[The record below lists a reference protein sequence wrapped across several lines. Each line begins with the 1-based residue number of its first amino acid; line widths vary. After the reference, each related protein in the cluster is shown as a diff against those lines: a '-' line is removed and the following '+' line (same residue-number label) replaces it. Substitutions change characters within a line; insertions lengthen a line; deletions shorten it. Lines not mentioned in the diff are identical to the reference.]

1 VAGKRLVSAEKT
13 VHFFKITADGG
24 DNGLFGDKLLEIA
37 KQIKPESRETDYKGD
52 HVNFDIESRS
62 SSDGL
67 VYGSFFQSRED
78 TPSKRKEGE
87 VTRSP
92 IPLDDDENIN
102 ETTHFVYSPQSSY
115 IAVEWNFH
123 GPKIG
128 LITWVVNHLYKSIDK
143 DVSRN
148 GWMYIRSGNAYGE
161 VMKHENIRSVT
172 ASLKDPSE
180 LEGLSLNAQ
189 MPEVRNQM
197 MNISDAKLELSLRSR
212 RPGGIVMQLQGLKS
226 RFLPNQQSIGL
237 YDKLKVEVE
246 DRTGKAVEFDLVK
259 DKLVK
264 KVVVSKDPVTNEV
277 DANAMFSALEE
288 ILLYAV
294 KNYIT

>member
-1 VAGKRLVSAEKT
+1 MAGKRLVSAEKT